1 MSRFA
6 VPVACLMFGALA
18 CGVAPGPARA
28 ESLLEFSAETQ
39 MQLDFHVPDAALAAM
54 LPAGFEPNIATAGPA
69 KDANLRMVFIDRGD
83 ITGPDNKPLA
93 RASNQLVYLI
103 IPIKQAATG
112 TVGQLVL
119 AGITADP
126 ADAPGP
132 FGVYVAASQHRM
144 ARSTVA
150 EGAATLTEE
159 HWEFAAASGER
170 MEVHLKYERR
180 GAPKATAD
188 VKFFSGQDPAK
199 YQIFK
204 YERGLDIMRN
214 ATVNVGDRVKEFS
227 YKASGGRIAKLFDGS
242 EKVLSID
249 AIHWSNRATYAP

>member
-1 MSRFA
+1 
-6 VPVACLMFGALA
+6 
-18 CGVAPGPARA
+18 
-28 ESLLEFSAETQ
+28 
-39 MQLDFHVPDAALAAM
+39 
-54 LPAGFEPNIATAGPA
+54 
-69 KDANLRMVFIDRGD
+69 
-83 ITGPDNKPLA
+83 
-93 RASNQLVYLI
+93 
-103 IPIKQAATG
+103 
-112 TVGQLVL
+112 
-119 AGITADP
+119 
-126 ADAPGP
+126 
-132 FGVYVAASQHRM
+132 
-144 ARSTVA
+144 
-150 EGAATLTEE
+150 
-159 HWEFAAASGER
+159 

-188 VKFFSGQDPAK
+188 VKFFSAQDPAK